1 MMSGCVPL
9 RRNSSD
15 LPGTASVVIVG
26 AGIVGIAS
34 AWFLKQQ
41 GIHAI
46 VLDAANDIGARTTKM
61 SAHCIRAQFSDRD
74 NIAMMTESL
83 DFYENFAERCGAG
96 RHLPSIDLHQ
106 QGYLFASTEPRDE
119 PVFAA
124 RIATQRQAGL
134 DDVELLSGD
143 EGRRRFPWLSND
155 IAVATFRIRDG
166 WIDSRLA
173 VEAMAAGAQNPIYL
187 GVTVNRIHVQSGKV
201 LGVDTTTGR
210 IATRTVVVAAGPFSR
225 ELSPAPLPIS
235 LWRRHRLIVSPHTS
249 IPQSGPVTIDAN
261 TGSHWRPH
269 KGGALLAW
277 AQPEPDAPAHWP
289 VKPDPGFIDLVL
301 RSDGGVGRLAPF
313 WHDLGRR
320 LRRSDM
326 MLTAGQYT
334 MTPDHRPLIGEAP
347 HIRGLYL
354 NTGYSGHGI
363 MGAPAG
369 ARLLADLMNGNN
381 EMVNPFAP
389 GRFENQTGN
398 PDIEQVV
405 I

>member
-1 MMSGCVPL
+1 
-9 RRNSSD
+9 
-15 LPGTASVVIVG
+15 
-26 AGIVGIAS
+26 
-34 AWFLKQQ
+34 
-41 GIHAI
+41 
-46 VLDAANDIGARTTKM
+46 
-61 SAHCIRAQFSDRD
+61 
-74 NIAMMTESL
+74 
-83 DFYENFAERCGAG
+83 
-96 RHLPSIDLHQ
+96 LPSIDLQQ

-134 DDVELLSGD
+134 DDVKLLSGD

-155 IAVATFRIRDG
+155 IAVATFRSRDG

-187 GVTVNRIHVQSGKV
+187 GVTVNRIHVQSGEV

-235 LWRRHRLIVSPHTS
+235 LWRRHRLIVSPHS
-249 IPQSGPVTIDAN
+249 AIPQSGPVTIDAN

-289 VKPDPGFIDLVL
+289 VEPDPGFIDLVL

-326 MLTAGQYT
+326 LLTAGQYT

-363 MGAPAG
+363 LGAPAG

-381 EMVNPFAP
+381 EMVNPFEP
-389 GRFENQTGN
+389 GRFDNQTGN
-398 PDIEQVV
+398 PDVEQVV